1 MSSKTTKKNDVQ
13 IKMQGVDKAFGS
25 KVVLRNLDLDIQRGT
40 SNAVIGASGTG
51 KSVLL
56 KCLLGLIEADGGSI
70 TVDGVEVLKASRA
83 VREDILR
90 NFGMLFQGGALFD
103 SLPIWENV
111 VFRYRQGKTITQS
124 QARDAA
130 AEALADVN
138 LEARVLDLYPAE
150 ISGGMQKR
158 VALARAVV
166 DKPEILLFDEPT
178 AGLDPITSGVI
189 NRLIRRAVDRLG
201 ATAITISH
209 DMASIRAI
217 ADKVA
222 MVHDGHIIWNG
233 PIDEMDHTDNPILDQ
248 FVHGY
253 AEGPLTTYAEKA

>member
-1 MSSKTTKKNDVQ
+1 MSSKTTKQNDVQ

-90 NFGMLFQGGALFD
+90 KFGMLFQGGALFD

-209 DMASIRAI
+209 DMTSIRAI

>member
-1 MSSKTTKKNDVQ
+1 MSSQAKKQNDLQ
-13 IKMQGVDKAFGS
+13 IKMRGVDKAFGS

-70 TVDGVEVLKASRA
+70 TVDGVEVLGASRQI
-83 VREDILR
+83 REETLR
-90 NFGMLFQGGALFD
+90 KFGMLFQGGALFD

-111 VFRYRQGKTITQS
+111 VFRYRQGKAITRD

-209 DMASIRAI
+209 DMTSIRAI

-222 MVHDGHIIWNG
+222 MIHDGHVIWNG
-233 PIDEMDHTDNPILDQ
+233 PIHDMDRTDNPILDQ

>member
-1 MSSKTTKKNDVQ
+1 MSSKTTKQNDVQ

-56 KCLLGLIEADGGSI
+56 KCLLGLIEADDGSI

-90 NFGMLFQGGALFD
+90 KFGMLFQGGALFD

-209 DMASIRAI
+209 DMTSIRAI

>member
-1 MSSKTTKKNDVQ
+1 MSSQAKKQNDLQ
-13 IKMQGVDKAFGS
+13 IKMRGVDKAFGS

-40 SNAVIGASGTG
+40 SKAVIGASGTG

-70 TVDGVEVLKASRA
+70 TVDGVEVLGASRQI
-83 VREDILR
+83 REETLR
-90 NFGMLFQGGALFD
+90 KFGMLFQGGALFD

-111 VFRYRQGKTITQS
+111 VFRYRQGKAITRDQS
-124 QARDAA
+124 RDAA

-209 DMASIRAI
+209 DMTSIRAI

-222 MVHDGHIIWNG
+222 MIHDGHVIWNG
-233 PIDEMDHTDNPILDQ
+233 PIHDMDHTDNPILDQ